1 MKISPWATGAMK
13 VAVLSAAFAIPG
25 SGMAMAAGPIQSTS
39 GNGSIGGGNQ
49 INAPINAPID
59 VCGNAV
65 AILGGALGACQG
77 GAAVF
82 TGGGHGPSVIQHSSG
97 NGSILGGNQI
107 NAPIN
112 APIDVCGNAVAV
124 LGGAAAHCRGGS
136 AVWTTAVIKH
146 TPSVIQGTSGNGSIL
161 GGNQANVPVNVPVDV
176 CGNAVAVLG
185 LADAGCVGGATVA
198 DDGGHGP
205 SVIQHSSGNGSIAGG
220 NQINAPVNAPVDV
233 CGNSAA
239 VAGLASAHCKGGA
252 SVKDGHSGAVQS
264 TSGNGSILGGN
275 QINAPI
281 NAPVDVCG
289 NAVAVL
295 GLADAGCKGGATV
308 TSVTKPNHPG
318 KPHHP
323 GKPCKPHHPSK
334 PSKPCKPHHPGK
346 PGTTTTTTTTTAGG
360 SPQTTAQTVSS
371 THGLLPTTGA
381 DLAGMVAAAL
391 AAIAAGAV
399 SLLTIRRRR
408 AARI

>member
-65 AILGGALGACQG
+65 AILGGALAGCQG

-124 LGGAAAHCRGGS
+124 LGGALAGCRGGS
-136 AVWTTAVIKH
+136 VVWTTAVIKH
-146 TPSVIQGTSGNGSIL
+146 TPSVIQSTSGNGSIL

-176 CGNAVAVLG
+176 CGNAVALLG
-185 LADAGCVGGATVA
+185 LADAGCVGGASVHNGGG
-198 DDGGHGP
+198 DGR
-205 SVIQHSSGNGSIAGG
+205 SVVQHSSGNGSIAGG

-239 VAGLASAHCKGGA
+239 AAGLASAHCKGGA

-308 TSVTKPNHPG
+308 TSVTKPHHPG
-318 KPHHP
+318 KP
-323 GKPCKPHHPSK
+323 GKPCKPHHPG
-334 PSKPCKPHHPGK
+334 KPCKPHHPGK
-346 PGTTTTTTTTTAGG
+346 PGTTTTTTTTTTGG

-381 DLAGMVAAAL
+381 DLAAMVAAGL
-391 AAIAAGAV
+391 AAIAAGVV
-399 SLLTIRRRR
+399 SLFTIRRRR